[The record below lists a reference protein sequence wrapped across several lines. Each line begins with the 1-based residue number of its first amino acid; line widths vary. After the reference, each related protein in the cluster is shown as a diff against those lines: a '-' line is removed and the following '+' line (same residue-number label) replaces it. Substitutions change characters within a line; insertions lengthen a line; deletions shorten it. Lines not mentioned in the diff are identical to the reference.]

1 MSSSKIN
8 YSQEY
13 FEQGKDLLRQRA
25 QVEALKDAFKAAHKV
40 KYGWVPSDYA
50 VTTYLLMHALHTAPM
65 RELWPAYL
73 KENQNYLSQFKKKE
87 HEKDQ

>member
-13 FEQGKDLLRQRA
+13 FEQGKDLLRQRQ
-25 QVEALKDAFKAAHKV
+25 QVEALKVSFQAAHEA
-40 KYGWVPSDYA
+40 KYGWVPDDYA
-50 VTTYLLMHALHTAPM
+50 INTYLLMHALHTAPM

-73 KENQNYLSQFKKKE
+73 KENQNYLSNQTEKE
-87 HEKDQ
+87 NEKNQ